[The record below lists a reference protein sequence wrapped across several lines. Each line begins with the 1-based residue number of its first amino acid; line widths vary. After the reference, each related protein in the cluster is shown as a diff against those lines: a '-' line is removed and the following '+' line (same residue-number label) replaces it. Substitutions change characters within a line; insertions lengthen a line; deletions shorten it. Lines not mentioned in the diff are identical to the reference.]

1 MQQTGKPLSELAS
14 CMKTYPQTLVNV
26 KVRKRRDLG
35 ELPAVTKRI
44 TEIEQELAGTGR
56 ILVRYSGT
64 EPKVRVMIEG
74 ESKDQ
79 IHRLAE
85 DLAGLIRSE
94 LG

>member
-1 MQQTGKPLSELAS
+1 
-14 CMKTYPQTLVNV
+14 VNV

-35 ELPAVTKRI
+35 ELPSVTKRI
-44 TEIEQELAGTGR
+44 TEIEHELAGTGR

-74 ESKDQ
+74 ESKDL